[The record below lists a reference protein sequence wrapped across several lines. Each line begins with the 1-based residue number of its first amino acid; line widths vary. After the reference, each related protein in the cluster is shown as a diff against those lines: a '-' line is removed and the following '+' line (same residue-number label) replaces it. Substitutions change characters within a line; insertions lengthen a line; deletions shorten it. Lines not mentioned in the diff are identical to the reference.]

1 MHISNEYNDM
11 ASTEFEKRKEEEYEM
26 QLLGFHSRAVNATLK
41 NVVYEAIESTCNK
54 LCQTLQDKYN
64 CDEDESKELKENKK
78 KLIQTYNE
86 RAMPHLKLIESI
98 VKKYISIPK
107 NVLLDED
114 KCQSV
119 QYTVE
124 EYELLEERLK
134 TLQQRAKKATL
145 LNAALKE
152 ELTMVDQLESYI
164 ARSNKMCDLLE
175 NFSMHQDNNS
185 KVMDEAL
192 KHYKD
197 LYKQLLTMQPETE
210 KVKYNSLEDFKGKD
224 HNFDNL

>member
-1 MHISNEYNDM
+1 M

-26 QLLGFHSRAVNATLK
+26 QLLGFHSRAVNATLE
-41 NVVYEAIESTCNK
+41 NIVYEAIESTCKK
-54 LCQTLQDKYN
+54 LCQTLRDKYN
-64 CDEDESKELKENKK
+64 CDKDESRELKENEK

-86 RAMPHLKLIESI
+86 RAMPHLKFIESI

-119 QYTVE
+119 QYTEE

-134 TLQQRAKKATL
+134 TLQQRAKRATL

-164 ARSNKMCDLLE
+164 ARSNKMCDLVE
-175 NFSMHQDNNS
+175 NFSMNQDNNS
-185 KVMDEAL
+185 EVMYEVL

-197 LYKQLLTMQPETE
+197 LYIQLLAMQPETE
-210 KVKYNSLEDFKGKD
+210 KMKYNPFEDFKGKD
-224 HNFDNL
+224 YNFDSL

>member
-1 MHISNEYNDM
+1 M

-26 QLLGFHSRAVNATLK
+26 QLLGFHSRAVNATLEK
-41 NVVYEAIESTCNK
+41 IVYEAIESTCK
-54 LCQTLQDKYN
+54 SLRQSLQDKYDYDK
-64 CDEDESKELKENKK
+64 DELKELKKNVK
-78 KLIQTYNE
+78 KLIQTYSE
-86 RAMPHLKLIESI
+86 RAMPHLKFIESI

-119 QYTVE
+119 QYTDE

-134 TLQQRAKKATL
+134 TLQQRAKRATL

-152 ELTMVDQLESYI
+152 ELTIVDQLESYI
-164 ARSNKMCDLLE
+164 SRSNKMCDLVE
-175 NFSMHQDNNS
+175 NLSMNQDNNS
-185 KVMDEAL
+185 KVMNEAL

-197 LYKQLLTMQPETE
+197 LYKQLIAMRPETK
-210 KVKYNSLEDFKGKD
+210 KVKYNPFEDFKTKD
-224 HNFDNL
+224 YDIDSL